1 MPKFAEDFELFYA
14 PDRAAWRAWLAENHQ
29 SKTGVWLIYYK
40 KNSGNPS
47 IPYPEAVKEAL
58 CYGWI
63 DSKVNKLDEISYKQ
77 VFTPRKPKS
86 VWSKVNKE
94 YLEELFAQDLMTEA
108 GLKTIEIAKQNGSWT
123 SIDDIENLILPADFA
138 EALQKNSV
146 AKTNYEQFAK
156 TVKKSILLHITG
168 TKKPEVRAERIA
180 ETIRLAEQNIK
191 NDSTYREKLRK
202 GEGHS

>member
-1 MPKFAEDFELFYA
+1 MPKFAEDFEYFYA

-29 SKTGVWLIYYK
+29 SKVGVWLIYYK
-40 KNSGNPS
+40 KNSGKPS

-63 DSKVNKLDEISYKQ
+63 DSKINKLDEVSYKQ

-94 YLEELFAQDLMTEA
+94 YLQELFAQGLMTEA
-108 GLKTIEIAKQNGSWT
+108 GLKTIEIAQQNGSWT

-138 EALQKNSV
+138 EALQNNPTAASY
-146 AKTNYEQFAK
+146 YEQFSK
-156 TVKKSILLHITG
+156 TAKKSILLYITG
-168 TKKPEVRAERIA
+168 SKKAEVRAERIV
-180 ETIRLAEQNIK
+180 ETIQLAEQNIK
-191 NDSTYREKLRK
+191 NDSTYRDKQKKLSK
-202 GEGHS
+202 NN